1 MATTHRGQA
10 TDDRRQGT
18 AHGRRWP
25 PASRLAALAV
35 VVVLVLAGIALPQ
48 VLNAYWTTNLILAST
63 YAIAT
68 LGLTVVLGYTGQISL
83 AQGAFY
89 GIGAYVVALLTTRAG
104 LDFWLALLAALLFSG
119 LLGLLLG
126 LVTLRISGH
135 YLAMVTISFQVIVTL
150 VLSNWVELTGGPD
163 GVTGIVR
170 PAFGPVNMMVDR
182 NFLYLALAFLAVV
195 AVALW
200 LLKRSHWGRAMQAV
214 RENELAAEVIGVP
227 TFRTKVLAFVISAA
241 LGGLG
246 GALYAVGSM
255 YISPDTFEFGQS
267 VTFLTMV
274 LLGGA
279 QWVIGSLFGAMG
291 LTLLP
296 QVLRSIPG
304 SVYLAI
310 YGVVVILVMVFL
322 PEGIWGLL
330 ARLARRAQ
338 AIGDRRQATD
348 RAALLPPVAY
358 RLSPETGETSAPLLR
373 TEAVAKRFGGV
384 RAVDGVDLQ
393 VQPGDIHA
401 LIGPNGSGKSTLLN
415 LLNAIYTPSSGRIWF
430 RGLQIQNL
438 PPHRIAALGMART
451 FQNIRLFRGLSVLD
465 NVMIGADTLRYR
477 GTARSAAASP
487 VQVPRTL
494 DVRRQ
499 ALAALHFVG
508 LTERAGELARNLPYG
523 HQRLVEIARALA
535 GEPYLL
541 LLDEPGAGMNPAEKG
556 ELVALIRRL
565 HERGL
570 TVLLVEHDMSMV
582 TEVAQTMTVLNFG
595 AKIAAGRPQDIMTNK
610 DVIDAY
616 LGAEAS
622 EAVAR

>member
-1 MATTHRGQA
+1 MATTQVPPFARRA
-10 TDDRRQGT
+10 TAPTSGF
-18 AHGRRWP
+18 A
-25 PASRLAALAV
+25 LAA

-48 VLNAYWTTNLILAST
+48 VLNGYWTTNLILAST

-104 LDFWLALLAALLFSG
+104 LDFWIALLAALLFSS

-163 GVTGIVR
+163 GVTGIMR

-182 NFLYLALAFLAVV
+182 NFLYLVLAFLAVV
-195 AVALW
+195 AVALR

-227 TFRTKVLAFVISAA
+227 AFRTKVLAFVISAA

-255 YISPDTFEFGQS
+255 YISPDTFDFAQS

-279 QWVIGSLFGAMG
+279 QWVIGSVFGAMG

-322 PEGIWGLL
+322 PDGIWGIL
-330 ARLARRAQ
+330 ARLSRRLGGAVAPAAAMSELPATAGPGAGAPDQQARSA
-338 AIGDRRQATD
+338 DR
-348 RAALLPPVAY
+348 LP
-358 RLSPETGETSAPLLR
+358 GETSGPLLR

-393 VQPGDIHA
+393 VQAGEIHA

-438 PPHRIAALGMART
+438 APHRIAALGMART

-465 NVMIGADTLRYR
+465 NVMVGADTLRYR

-487 VQVPRTL
+487 MQVPHTL

-499 ALAALHFVG
+499 ALAALRFVG
-508 LTERAGELARNLPYG
+508 LAERAGELARNLPYG

-535 GEPYLL
+535 GEPHLL

-582 TEVAQTMTVLNFG
+582 TEVAQTITVLNFG

>member
-1 MATTHRGQA
+1 
-10 TDDRRQGT
+10 
-18 AHGRRWP
+18 
-25 PASRLAALAV
+25 
-35 VVVLVLAGIALPQ
+35 
-48 VLNAYWTTNLILAST
+48 
-63 YAIAT
+63 
-68 LGLTVVLGYTGQISL
+68 
-83 AQGAFY
+83 
-89 GIGAYVVALLTTRAG
+89 
-104 LDFWLALLAALLFSG
+104 
-119 LLGLLLG
+119 
-126 LVTLRISGH
+126 
-135 YLAMVTISFQVIVTL
+135 
-150 VLSNWVELTGGPD
+150 
-163 GVTGIVR
+163 
-170 PAFGPVNMMVDR
+170 
-182 NFLYLALAFLAVV
+182 
-195 AVALW
+195 
-200 LLKRSHWGRAMQAV
+200 
-214 RENELAAEVIGVP
+214 
-227 TFRTKVLAFVISAA
+227 VLAFVISAA

-255 YISPDTFEFGQS
+255 YISPDTFDFAQS
-267 VTFLTMV
+267 VTLLTMV

-279 QWVIGSLFGAMG
+279 QWVIGSVFGALG

-330 ARLARRAQ
+330 ARLARRLGGAVVPAAAATSALPATAGSGADALDQQ
-338 AIGDRRQATD
+338 ARSLIGTARDR
-348 RAALLPPVAY
+348 LP
-358 RLSPETGETSAPLLR
+358 GETAGPLLR

-384 RAVDGVDLQ
+384 RAVDGVDLH
-393 VQPGDIHA
+393 VQAGDIHA

-415 LLNAIYTPSSGRIWF
+415 VLNAIYTPSSGRIWF

-438 PPHRIAALGMART
+438 APHRIAALGMART

-477 GTARSAAASP
+477 RTARSATASP
-487 VQVPRTL
+487 MQVPHTL
-494 DVRRQ
+494 DGRRQ
-499 ALAALHFVG
+499 ALAALRFVG
-508 LTERAGELARNLPYG
+508 LAERAGELARNLPYG

-582 TEVAQTMTVLNFG
+582 TEVAQTITVLNFG

-616 LGAEAS
+616 LGTEAS

>member
-1 MATTHRGQA
+1 
-10 TDDRRQGT
+10 
-18 AHGRRWP
+18 
-25 PASRLAALAV
+25 
-35 VVVLVLAGIALPQ
+35 
-48 VLNAYWTTNLILAST
+48 
-63 YAIAT
+63 
-68 LGLTVVLGYTGQISL
+68 GYTGQISL

-104 LDFWLALLAALLFSG
+104 LDFWIALLAALLFSS

-163 GVTGIVR
+163 GVTGIMR
-170 PAFGPVNMMVDR
+170 PSFGPVNMMVDR
-182 NFLYLALAFLAVV
+182 NFLYLTLGFLAVV

-200 LLKRSHWGRAMQAV
+200 RLKRSHWGRAMQAV

-358 RLSPETGETSAPLLR
+358 RLSPETGETSGPLLR

>member
-1 MATTHRGQA
+1 
-10 TDDRRQGT
+10 
-18 AHGRRWP
+18 
-25 PASRLAALAV
+25 
-35 VVVLVLAGIALPQ
+35 
-48 VLNAYWTTNLILAST
+48 
-63 YAIAT
+63 
-68 LGLTVVLGYTGQISL
+68 YTGQISL

-104 LDFWLALLAALLFSG
+104 LDFWIALLAALLFSS

-163 GVTGIVR
+163 GVTGIMR
-170 PAFGPVNMMVDR
+170 PAFGAVNMMVDR
-182 NFLYLALAFLAVV
+182 NFLYLVLGFLAVV

-200 LLKRSHWGRAMQAV
+200 RLKRSHWGRAMQAV

-255 YISPDTFEFGQS
+255 YISPDTFDFAQS
-267 VTFLTMV
+267 VTLLTMV

-279 QWVIGSLFGAMG
+279 QWVIGSIFGAMG
-291 LTLLP
+291 LTILP

-322 PEGIWGLL
+322 PDGIWGLL
-330 ARLARRAQ
+330 ARLARRLQ
-338 AIGDRRQATD
+338 APGARRQAPEDGPLTPD
-348 RAALLPPVAY
+348 AR
-358 RLSPETGETSAPLLR
+358 RLAPIEPGEISGPLLR

-384 RAVDGVDLQ
+384 RAVDGVVLH
-393 VQPGDIHA
+393 VQAGDIHA
-401 LIGPNGSGKSTLLN
+401 LIGPNGMGKSTLLD

-451 FQNIRLFRGLSVLD
+451 FQNIRLFKGLSVLD
-465 NVMIGADTLRYR
+465 NV
-477 GTARSAAASP
+477 
-487 VQVPRTL
+487 
-494 DVRRQ
+494 
-499 ALAALHFVG
+499 
-508 LTERAGELARNLPYG
+508 
-523 HQRLVEIARALA
+523 
-535 GEPYLL
+535 
-541 LLDEPGAGMNPAEKG
+541 
-556 ELVALIRRL
+556 
-565 HERGL
+565 
-570 TVLLVEHDMSMV
+570 
-582 TEVAQTMTVLNFG
+582 
-595 AKIAAGRPQDIMTNK
+595 
-610 DVIDAY
+610 
-616 LGAEAS
+616 
-622 EAVAR
+622 